1 MITKRD
7 LQRSAPF
14 VHPKRGEPL
23 RSGLRRGAFTSSK
36 RDIPARLRRRP
47 NDFLAAPPASPTAP
61 QAPFAQWLTPLR
73 CVGDDSKRSR
83 RGSSQVHRIGTRA
96 SRAAVRARR
105 ARVDAAA
112 VAGGAAVS
120 AALG

>member
-23 RSGLRRGAFTSSK
+23 RSGLRRGAFTASK
-36 RDIPARLRRRP
+36 RDISARLRRRP

-61 QAPFAQWLTPLR
+61 QAPLAQRLTP
-73 CVGDDSKRSR
+73 VR
-83 RGSSQVHRIGTRA
+83 RIIRFEALSSIELSQLHRIGTAHRRPRA
-96 SRAAVRARR
+96 G
-105 ARVDAAA
+105 RV
-112 VAGGAAVS
+112 
-120 AALG
+120 

>member
-1 MITKRD
+1 MIAKRD

-61 QAPFAQWLTPLR
+61 QTPLAQRPTPLR
-73 CVGDDSKRSR
+73 HIIVIRSVQFDR
-83 RGSSQVHRIGTRA
+83 LVMWRIGSDA
-96 SRAAVRARR
+96 WKAA
-105 ARVDAAA
+105 
-112 VAGGAAVS
+112 G
-120 AALG
+120 

>member
-1 MITKRD
+1 MIAKRD

-61 QAPFAQWLTPLR
+61 QAPLAQRLTPLR
-73 CVGDDSKRSR
+73 APSR
-83 RGSSQVHRIGTRA
+83 FEPLKSADESYSESERRIEGSGAASAGTLARRRA
-96 SRAAVRARR
+96 SNATTPFVK
-105 ARVDAAA
+105 
-112 VAGGAAVS
+112 VS
-120 AALG
+120 